1 MLHLQPA
8 ERDVRGYLGEPVDE
22 EQTVRVVLENQAL
35 ETEEEGGCSSMK
47 RSSDSALLL

>member
-35 ETEEEGGCSSMK
+35 ETEEEGGQRVLSLSV
-47 RSSDSALLL
+47 SLAG

>member
-8 ERDVRGYLGEPVDE
+8 ERDVRGHLGEPVDE

-35 ETEEEGGCSSMK
+35 ETEEEGGQRVLSLSVNL
-47 RSSDSALLL
+47 AG